1 MKAERV
7 KAERTGTVNVGV
19 VVVGVDGSDAS
30 MDALRFAADEAR
42 RRGVPLRVV
51 CGWSPPV
58 TGRWPGGVMVD
69 PEPFERAARHT
80 VDAMITAVG
89 SEFEGIEVEPI
100 VAVGGGATALLEH
113 CSDAALVVVGSRGRG
128 GFKGL
133 LLGSVSQQVVLHA
146 PCPVVVVRHPP
157 AA

>member
-1 MKAERV
+1 M
-7 KAERTGTVNVGV
+7 GV

-42 RRGVPLRVV
+42 LRGIPIRVV

-58 TGRWPGGVMVD
+58 TGKWPAGVMLD
-69 PEPFERAARHT
+69 PEPFERAARET
-80 VDAMITAVG
+80 IDAMMTAVG
-89 SEFEGIEVEPI
+89 SEFGGIEVESV
-100 VAVGGGATALLEH
+100 VAVGGGANAVLEQ
-113 CSDAALVVVGSRGRG
+113 CSDAELVVVGSRGRG

-157 AA
+157 QD

>member
-1 MKAERV
+1 M
-7 KAERTGTVNVGV
+7 GV

-58 TGRWPGGVMVD
+58 TGKWPAGIILD

-89 SEFEGIEVEPI
+89 SEVQGIEVEPV

-113 CSDAALVVVGSRGRG
+113 CSDAVIVVVGSRGRG

-157 AA
+157 ED